1 MQSLA
6 NAEGKLQICQPPLSG
21 ERPWWIVAVRRDVN
35 QLQLWLNGEKEADA
49 SILGDPGKY
58 KCITKRERA
67 VDRAYMESNCSMRFL
82 FSILSSLLQTLFHC
96 HCHVS
101 PLLSKTP
108 KQVFFLTL

>member
-58 KCITKRERA
+58 NNKKVNRESGASRIYGKHCL
-67 VDRAYMESNCSMRFL
+67 RSLFL
-82 FSILSSLLQTLFHC
+82 FLLSSFKRCSIVIITY
-96 HCHVS
+96 
-101 PLLSKTP
+101 LLSLKHP
-108 KQVFFLTL
+108 NKSFLTQ

>member
-1 MQSLA
+1 MNYPVWDLFIDMQSLA

-58 KCITKRERA
+58 NNKKAKERA
-67 VDRAYMESNCSMRFL
+67 VHRAYMES
-82 FSILSSLLQTLFHC
+82 T
-96 HCHVS
+96 V
-101 PLLSKTP
+101 
-108 KQVFFLTL
+108 